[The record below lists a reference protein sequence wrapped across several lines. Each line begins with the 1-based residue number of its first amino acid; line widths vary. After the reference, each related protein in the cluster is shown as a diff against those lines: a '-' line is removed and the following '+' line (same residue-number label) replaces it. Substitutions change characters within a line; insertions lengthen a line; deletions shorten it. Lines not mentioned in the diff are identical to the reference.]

1 MIDTDDPVGG
11 AIPER
16 VVLAGVREHRRLEG
30 KASEKAS
37 EKAAS
42 FPTIS
47 DSVPASRFLPP
58 HPAVGSLMLD
68 CGL

>member
-16 VVLAGVREHRRLEG
+16 VALAGVREHRHLEG
-30 KASEKAS
+30 KASG
-37 EKAAS
+37 KAAS

-58 HPAVGSLMLD
+58 HPVVGSLMLD
-68 CGL
+68 CDL